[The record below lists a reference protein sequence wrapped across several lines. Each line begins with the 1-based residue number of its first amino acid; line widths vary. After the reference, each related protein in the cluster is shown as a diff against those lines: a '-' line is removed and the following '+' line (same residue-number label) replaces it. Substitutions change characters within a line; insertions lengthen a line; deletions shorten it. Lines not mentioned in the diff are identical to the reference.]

1 MLCSFNFLQLCHIVL
16 NDIPKQLREI
26 FKKNILAKCGKEWVD
41 NQACGMWLMKQ
52 ERWHA
57 NLLSS
62 DKQRLSSGN
71 SEKWDLALLFH
82 ILLYSSHC
90 FLADSTPV
98 PCAIIQ
104 QQSTMVSSI
113 PGSADLTEVIQTGDK
128 VIVDLGLSCFSSTVV
143 SASKSHFILKH
154 PIKSVPA
161 ESPVQGVATVPFF
174 KCKPEWLAIEKLFR
188 LRDKYLAY
196 CKTAVMT
203 DKELQQFIQEVRR
216 LYAILSIPGELQM
229 FPLERG

>member
-1 MLCSFNFLQLCHIVL
+1 MLCSLNFLQLCHIVL

-26 FKKNILAKCGKEWVD
+26 FKQNILAKCGKEWVD

-62 DKQRLSSGN
+62 DKQKLSNGN
-71 SEKWDLALLFH
+71 SGEWDLALLFH

-98 PCAIIQ
+98 SHAIIQ
-104 QQSTMVSSI
+104 QKSTMVSSI
-113 PGSADLTEVIQTGDK
+113 PGSADLTEIFQTGDK
-128 VIVDLGLSCFSSTVV
+128 VIFDLGVSYFSSTVV
-143 SASKSHFILKH
+143 SVNKSHFILKH
-154 PIKSVPA
+154 AIKSVPA
-161 ESPVQGVATVPFF
+161 EPPVQGVATVPFF
-174 KCKPEWLAIEKLFR
+174 KCKPEWLAIERLFH

-203 DKELQQFIQEVRR
+203 DEELQRFLQEVRR
-216 LYAILSIPGELQM
+216 LYAILRIPGGLQM
-229 FPLERG
+229 ASLERG

>member
-1 MLCSFNFLQLCHIVL
+1 
-16 NDIPKQLREI
+16 
-26 FKKNILAKCGKEWVD
+26 
-41 NQACGMWLMKQ
+41 MWLMKQ

-62 DKQRLSSGN
+62 DKQKLSSGN
-71 SEKWDLALLFH
+71 SEEWDLSLLFH

-104 QQSTMVSSI
+104 HQSTMVSSI
-113 PGSADLTEVIQTGDK
+113 PGSAADLTEVIQTGNK
-128 VIVDLGLSCFSSTVV
+128 VIFDLGMSCFSSTVV
-143 SASKSHFILKH
+143 SANKNNFILKH
-154 PIKSVPA
+154 AVIVPA
-161 ESPVQGVATVPFF
+161 EPPVQGVATVPFF

-216 LYAILSIPGELQM
+216 LYAILSIPGGLQP
-229 FPLERG
+229 FSLERG